1 MTTKTTTAQEIAAS
15 LSVDE
20 LQQALVQKQSQHS
33 FEMLKTIANS
43 ELPAHKEIKAILVK
57 KIKVW
62 ERKNAPKTPYTG
74 KPRGRKAGSKNA
86 PKVTSSENVTAPEAS
101 TEAPVA

>member
-1 MTTKTTTAQEIAAS
+1 MTTAKNTTAQEIVAT
-15 LSVDE
+15 LTVEE
-20 LQQALVQKQSQHS
+20 LQTALVQKQSHHS

-43 ELPAHKEIKAILVK
+43 ELPAHKEIKAALLK
-57 KIKVW
+57 KVKVW

-86 PKVTSSENVTAPEAS
+86 PKVTENVTAPEAS
-101 TEAPVA
+101 TETV